1 MVNGL
6 DRASLKEQLRQA
18 MLNNELLKN
27 WWNKKC
33 LVILQYKKKYNMERY
48 TQVKDGL
55 LNSNHPIYK
64 ILSSNNAPVWWSN
77 IKKDSSLYIE
87 IRKQNYLDVY
97 YRGGCAARIKYTRGN
112 EFEIVS
118 HPKYLGRFDKLNPSW
133 YKRRIK
139 DGNVVYEAIYQDS
152 TAWLS
157 SLEKLDQLKDNVASV
172 YSGGN
177 EGEST
182 SEKYIQGELIIK
194 YRNKYLDSEFAYRMF
209 DGQRHTIR
217 IDLIKIENGK
227 FVFEELK
234 RIKDGRLLTKDGEPK
249 ILTQMG
255 NYEGFLKQNQEA
267 LTQYYR
273 ILYKT
278 KKQLGL
284 PVPPINNIDSVC
296 VESKPTLLIF
306 NNYETDGVRRNNRI
320 SSMEDILKKTNV
332 SYKLI
337 SQI

>member
-1 MVNGL
+1 MV
-6 DRASLKEQLRQA
+6 K
-18 MLNNELLKN
+18 
-27 WWNKKC
+27 
-33 LVILQYKKKYNMERY
+33 Y

-55 LNSNHPIYK
+55 LNSNHPIYN
-64 ILSSNNAPVWWSN
+64 ILSSKDAPVWWSN

-87 IRKQNYLDVY
+87 IRKENYLNVY
-97 YRGGCAARIKYTRGN
+97 YRGGCVARIKYTRGDK
-112 EFEIVS
+112 FEVVS
-118 HPKYLGRFDKLNPSW
+118 HPKYLGLFDQSNPNW

-139 DGNVVYEAIYQDS
+139 DNKVVYEAIYQDS
-152 TAWLS
+152 TAWLN
-157 SLEKLDQLKDNVASV
+157 SLGKLEQLKKNVASV
-172 YSGGN
+172 YSGDN

-194 YRNKYLDSEFAYRMF
+194 YRDKYLDSEFAYRMF

-217 IDLIKIENGK
+217 IDLVKIENGK
-227 FVFEELK
+227 IIFEELK
-234 RIKDGRLLTKDGEPK
+234 RIKDGRLLTKDGEPE

-255 NYEGFLKQNQEA
+255 NYEGFLKQNQNA

-284 PVPPINNIDSVC
+284 PVPPITDIDSVC
-296 VESKPTLLIF
+296 VDPKPTLLIF
-306 NNYETDGVRRNNRI
+306 NNYETDGARRNNRI
-320 SSMEDILKKTNV
+320 SSMEDILKKANI
-332 SYKLI
+332 SYNLI

>member
-1 MVNGL
+1 MV
-6 DRASLKEQLRQA
+6 K
-18 MLNNELLKN
+18 
-27 WWNKKC
+27 
-33 LVILQYKKKYNMERY
+33 Y

-55 LNSNHPIYK
+55 LNSNHPIYN
-64 ILSSNNAPVWWSN
+64 ILSSKDAPVWWSN

-87 IRKQNYLDVY
+87 IRKENYLNVY
-97 YRGGCAARIKYTRGN
+97 YRGGCVAKIEYTRGDK
-112 EFEIVS
+112 FEVVS
-118 HPKYLGRFDKLNPSW
+118 HPKYLGLLDQSNPNW

-139 DGNVVYEAIYQDS
+139 DNKVVYEAIYQDS
-152 TAWLS
+152 TAWLN
-157 SLEKLDQLKDNVASV
+157 SLGKLEQLKKNVASV
-172 YSGGN
+172 YSGDN

-194 YRNKYLDSEFAYRMF
+194 YRDKYLDSEFAYRMF

-217 IDLIKIENGK
+217 IDLVKIENGK
-227 FVFEELK
+227 IIFEELK
-234 RIKDGRLLTKDGEPK
+234 RIKDGRLLTKDGEPE

-255 NYEGFLKQNQEA
+255 NYEGFLKQNQNA

-284 PVPPINNIDSVC
+284 PVPPITDIDSVC
-296 VESKPTLLIF
+296 VDPKPTLLIF
-306 NNYETDGVRRNNRI
+306 NNYETDGARRNNRI
-320 SSMEDILKKTNV
+320 SSMEDILKKANI
-332 SYKLI
+332 SYNLI